1 MKARINYDCVNY
13 IYEAFVGNHMKHEI
27 GGILLGLRTDEEII
41 ATKAVSILSA
51 KECSYS
57 YSLDGCKATDIVNS
71 SDYDFVGIWHS
82 HINSYDHF
90 TKTDEMV
97 NKGFAKTFDG
107 IISILVV
114 ADNDDYTRVLPCFV
128 NNEGKCEH
136 CYELFAST

>member
-51 KECSYS
+51 KECPYS

-82 HINSYDHF
+82 HINSCDHF

-136 CYELFAST
+136 CYDLFAST